1 MSAEANDSSASGS
14 PAWPNLAFV
23 AGGLLMVPMWVRY
36 TTLHGPTTFDEG
48 GHWLGQGPGFWG
60 SMMEGPSG
68 LLIALGL
75 AGSYTLLTGHAGR
88 MARVGFVLAMI
99 GAVIP
104 PLADLAVREVI
115 PPLLAPVFGVGL
127 ILIAVANRTSSAL
140 TRSSRLVLVGLGI
153 VLLFSFLWT
162 LLVRPDVMDQIDGY
176 RIYGVVAN
184 VLFGVGWILFGA
196 SLIAARDPTA
206 EAGEPPLPPLP
217 DPDLR

>member
-1 MSAEANDSSASGS
+1 MIVGGALNIAL
-14 PAWPNLAFV
+14 WPI
-23 AGGLLMVPMWVRY
+23 Y
-36 TTLHGPTTFDEG
+36 TSLHGPTSFDEQG
-48 GHWLGQGPGFWG
+48 ELLGRGTEFWG

-75 AGSYTLLTGHAGR
+75 GGSHTLLIGHAGR

-104 PLADLAVREVI
+104 ALLDLAILAVV

-127 ILIAVANRTSSAL
+127 ILIAVANRTASPL
-140 TRSSRLVLVGLGI
+140 TRFSLLILAGLGGA
-153 VLLFSFLWT
+153 LLSSFLWA
-162 LLVRPDVMDQIDGY
+162 LLVRPDLTDQIDGY

-196 SLIAARDPTA
+196 NLIAARRSDSR
-206 EAGEPPLPPLP
+206 GG
-217 DPDLR
+217 